1 MTFKNINCWLRN
13 RKIFKDFSEVIY
25 VSIWA
30 TIFWQNV
37 ENESQIILNCPLP
50 PHPWPHRCPLNHL
63 CFSRWHIARVFDS
76 SFVKLRVS
84 KYLKDYQSLIMRLI
98 LVHFNLKS
106 KYMSDCT
113 FRKRKWHHEIKGLC
127 LLASW
132 QIWPWAGEDDTF
144 SGASFPPRARQES
157 TSQVSTA
164 IC

>member
-1 MTFKNINCWLRN
+1 MCPFEPQYFGKCKKKSNFNTCVAEGSTK
-13 RKIFKDFSEVIY
+13 K
-25 VSIWA
+25 
-30 TIFWQNV
+30 
-37 ENESQIILNCPLP
+37 SQIILKHRLP
-50 PHPWPHRCPLNHL
+50 PHLWPHRHPLNHL

-84 KYLKDYQSLIMRLI
+84 KYLKDYWILIMRLI

-127 LLASW
+127 LLAGW
-132 QIWPWAGEDDTF
+132 QIWPWAEVDNTF
-144 SGASFPPRARQES
+144 SGASFPPHTRQES
-157 TSQVSTA
+157 TSQVSPA